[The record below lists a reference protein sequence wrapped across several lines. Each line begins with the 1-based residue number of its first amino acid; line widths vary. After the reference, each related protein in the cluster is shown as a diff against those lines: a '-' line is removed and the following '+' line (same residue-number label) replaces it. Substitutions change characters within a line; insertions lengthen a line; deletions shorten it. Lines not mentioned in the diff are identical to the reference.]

1 MRVFKVFVAITV
13 LEEVKV
19 AIKVVIFLMLNIKLL
34 LQFFQSN
41 LLNIRLLLKKALI
54 KRTKTLRM
62 VL

>member
-1 MRVFKVFVAITV
+1 M
-13 LEEVKV
+13 KV
-19 AIKVVIFLMLNIKLL
+19 AIKVAIFLRLNIKLL
-34 LQFFQSN
+34 LQFFLSN